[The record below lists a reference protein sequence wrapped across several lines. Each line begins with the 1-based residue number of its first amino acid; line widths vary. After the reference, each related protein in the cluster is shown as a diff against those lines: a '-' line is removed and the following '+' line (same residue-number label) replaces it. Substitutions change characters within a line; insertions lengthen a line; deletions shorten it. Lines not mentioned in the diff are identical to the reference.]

1 MNGVAENYVEGIQGV
16 PLEWR
21 EFSAY
26 SNPLRHCH
34 LPWVIGRQR
43 SPKGHLAFDD
53 LYGAISSVSLILL
66 PAHTTCGRADAPV
79 CHNAL
84 PSLSTSDKP
93 DYHAGRL

>member
-1 MNGVAENYVEGIQGV
+1 MLAMAALTDSDLSTFMEMTLWSTTIMNGVAENYVEGIQGV

-53 LYGAISSVSLILL
+53 LYGAISSISLILL
-66 PAHTTCGRADAPV
+66 PAHTTCGR
-79 CHNAL
+79 
-84 PSLSTSDKP
+84 
-93 DYHAGRL
+93 